1 MRIAYTT
8 DTYWPR
14 INGVSVST
22 QLFMDE
28 LIKNGHDVRLWAPT
42 YPMTKAER
50 AMPVAVVARVHR
62 MKSFSVL
69 VSKEDY
75 ISSPFEMKRFWS
87 ELDQF
92 EPDLIHCQT
101 EFSLSWFSI
110 PYAKRRGI
118 PVVMTC
124 HTYFEKYVNFF
135 FPLIPAGFAKWAARS
150 FAWLMFRKAKTI
162 VVPTRAMKIVLESY
176 GLSSNIQVIPTGIEP
191 SDFSGVDKA
200 SERESGE
207 FLRRHPQLIGKK
219 LLLAV
224 GRMGQEKN
232 VDFLLDVVKRLQPD
246 LPGTTLLVAGNGP
259 YMEQFQRN
267 IVSMGL
273 SDLVLPLGYV
283 KRSELKHL
291 YALADVFTFAS
302 VTETQGLVT
311 IESMMCRTPVVA
323 IGKMGTLEVMEGDN
337 GGFMVGEN
345 VAEFTLRVHQLLT
358 DPVLY
363 AQKSQEAWDYS
374 QNWTSAR
381 MAARLETLYR
391 SLVRQV

>member
-22 QLFMDE
+22 QLFMNE
-28 LIKNGHDVRLWAPT
+28 LLKKGHEVSLWAPT
-42 YPMTKAER
+42 YPMTKDER
-50 AMPVAVVARVHR
+50 STPVATDARVHR

-75 ISSPFEMKRFWS
+75 ISSPLERKRFWS

-92 EPDLIHCQT
+92 APELIHCQT
-101 EFSLSWFSI
+101 EFSLSWFSAS
-110 PYAKRRGI
+110 YARQRGI

-124 HTYFEKYVNFF
+124 HTYFEQYVNFF
-135 FPLIPAGFAKWAARS
+135 FPLVHAGFARWAARS
-150 FAWLMFRKAKTI
+150 LTWLLFRKAKTVI
-162 VVPTRAMKIVLESY
+162 VPSESMKTVLKSY
-176 GLSSNIQVIPTGIEP
+176 GLYCNIQVIPTGLDP

-200 SERESGE
+200 SERANSV
-207 FLRRHPQLIGKK
+207 LLKLHPELIGRK

-232 VDFLLDVVKRLQPD
+232 VDFLLEVVKRLQTK

-259 YMEQFQRN
+259 YMEQFRRN
-267 IVSMGL
+267 IESRGL
-273 SDLVLPLGYV
+273 SGLVLPLGYV

-311 IESMMCRTPVVA
+311 IEAMMCRTPVVA
-323 IGKMGTLEVMEGDN
+323 IGKMGTLEVMGGDN
-337 GGFMVGEN
+337 GGFMVGED
-345 VAEFTLRVHQLLT
+345 VAEFTQRVHQLLT

-363 AQKSQEAWDYS
+363 QQKSQEAWDFS

-391 SLVRQV
+391 SLVRQA

>member
-1 MRIAYTT
+1 
-8 DTYWPR
+8 
-14 INGVSVST
+14 
-22 QLFMDE
+22 
-28 LIKNGHDVRLWAPT
+28 
-42 YPMTKAER
+42 
-50 AMPVAVVARVHR
+50 
-62 MKSFSVL
+62 
-69 VSKEDY
+69 
-75 ISSPFEMKRFWS
+75 
-87 ELDQF
+87 
-92 EPDLIHCQT
+92 
-101 EFSLSWFSI
+101 
-110 PYAKRRGI
+110 
-118 PVVMTC
+118 
-124 HTYFEKYVNFF
+124 
-135 FPLIPAGFAKWAARS
+135 
-150 FAWLMFRKAKTI
+150 
-162 VVPTRAMKIVLESY
+162 
-176 GLSSNIQVIPTGIEP
+176 
-191 SDFSGVDKA
+191 
-200 SERESGE
+200 
-207 FLRRHPQLIGKK
+207 
-219 LLLAV
+219 
-224 GRMGQEKN
+224 MGQEKN